1 MRITDLNQRLPSGTM
16 ISFQTEGE
24 ISDER
29 IRVSN
34 LGSSTQQASLG
45 QGWNLISLPAS
56 VDDLNEG
63 NSLLDGS
70 LTDCT
75 NRTGVLIVANQRPGS
90 DRWHISLPCHPQ
102 MEARLTAGDDAGY
115 DLLTAVRP
123 GDFTF
128 FFYQAPLGVTINW
141 DEDSLRYLPGPG
153 V

>member
-1 MRITDLNQRLPSGTM
+1 MRAARGGDIWVWVRITNENRRLPAGTM

-24 ISDER
+24 ISEER

-45 QGWNLISLPAS
+45 QGWNLISLPAG
-56 VDDLNEG
+56 E
-63 NSLLDGS
+63 
-70 LTDCT
+70 
-75 NRTGVLIVANQRPGS
+75 
-90 DRWHISLPCHPQ
+90 
-102 MEARLTAGDDAGY
+102 DAEC

-123 GDFTF
+123 GDFTY

-141 DEDSLRYLPGPG
+141 DEDTLRYLPGPG